1 MQVHIPGT
9 HFKPYANQVKNQ
21 DSFWEYNNTML
32 QVRITSGHGGRD
44 RQDTDEEG
52 WIKEWTLMLH
62 GTREAPYDHLA
73 AKDPHSKLA
82 IVKKAH
88 QEKKM

>member
-1 MQVHIPGT
+1 M
-9 HFKPYANQVKNQ
+9 
-21 DSFWEYNNTML
+21 
-32 QVRITSGHGGRD
+32 RIVSSRGGRD
-44 RQDTDEEG
+44 ERNGAEEG